1 MEESAN
7 KEQRK
12 LTLTDKFAREKERK
26 DISDWKTIYL
36 YREGTFLRAFNAS
49 AWLLATFVYNDEFRK
64 QVGGKQPLQVQHLMS
79 KTNGDY
85 IFAGFPVASIDKY
98 VTMCDKRDENSDVV
112 VLTMYDIIAPLF
124 QTAEEYEE
132 AYAKYLASLPPAKEK
147 KDKPKQQQKKQ
158 PRQLQQRTKP
168 MTLPTHR
175 KCRPTLPRSST
186 TIRRSKATT
195 ATGGSGTPIPTNT
208 RTLASLR
215 EAEQCTLR
223 SSIVAMH
230 SICKTTAATSKS
242 A

>member
-1 MEESAN
+1 MEESAE

-49 AWLLATFVYNDEFRK
+49 AWLLATYVYNDEFRK

-98 VTMCDKRDENSDVV
+98 ITMCDKRDENSDVV
-112 VLTMYDIIAPLF
+112 VLTMCDIIAPLF

-132 AYAKYLASLPPAKEK
+132 AYAKYLASLPPAKDK
-147 KDKPKQQQKKQ
+147 KDKPKQQQSFNSEDDGANI
-158 PRQLQQRTKP
+158 
-168 MTLPTHR
+168 MA
-175 KCRPTLPRSST
+175 S
-186 TIRRSKATT
+186 
-195 ATGGSGTPIPTNT
+195 GGLFEI
-208 RTLASLR
+208 LR
-215 EAEQCTLR
+215 
-223 SSIVAMH
+223 SIVAYPLEE
-230 SICKTTAATSKS
+230 KTPLETVDEFRRLKRLALRML
-242 A
+242 

>member
-26 DISDWKTIYL
+26 DISDWKTMYL

-112 VLTMYDIIAPLF
+112 VLTMCDIIAPLF

-147 KDKPKQQQKKQ
+147 KDKPKQQQSFN
-158 PRQLQQRTKP
+158 TEDDGANV
-168 MTLPTHR
+168 MA
-175 KCRPTLPRSST
+175 S
-186 TIRRSKATT
+186 
-195 ATGGSGTPIPTNT
+195 GGLFEI
-208 RTLASLR
+208 LR
-215 EAEQCTLR
+215 
-223 SSIVAMH
+223 SIVAYPLEE
-230 SICKTTAATSKS
+230 KTPLETVDEFRRLKRLALRMF
-242 A
+242 

>member
-1 MEESAN
+1 MEESAD

-12 LTLTDKFAREKERK
+12 LTLTDKLAREKERK

-49 AWLLATFVYNDEFRK
+49 AWLLATYVYNDEFRK

-112 VLTMYDIIAPLF
+112 VLTMCDIIAPLF

-132 AYAKYLASLPPAKEK
+132 AYAKYLASLPPAKDK
-147 KDKPKQQQKKQ
+147 KDKPKQQQSFNSEDDGANI
-158 PRQLQQRTKP
+158 
-168 MTLPTHR
+168 MA
-175 KCRPTLPRSST
+175 S
-186 TIRRSKATT
+186 
-195 ATGGSGTPIPTNT
+195 GGLFEI
-208 RTLASLR
+208 LR
-215 EAEQCTLR
+215 
-223 SSIVAMH
+223 SIVAYPLEE
-230 SICKTTAATSKS
+230 KTPLETVDEFRRLKRLALRMF
-242 A
+242 

>member
-1 MEESAN
+1 MEESAD

-12 LTLTDKFAREKERK
+12 LTLTDKFEREKERK
-26 DISDWKTIYL
+26 DISDWKKIYL

-112 VLTMYDIIAPLF
+112 VLTMCDIIAPLF

-147 KDKPKQQQKKQ
+147 KDKPKQQQSFNSEDDGANV
-158 PRQLQQRTKP
+158 
-168 MTLPTHR
+168 MA
-175 KCRPTLPRSST
+175 S
-186 TIRRSKATT
+186 
-195 ATGGSGTPIPTNT
+195 GGLFEI
-208 RTLASLR
+208 LR
-215 EAEQCTLR
+215 
-223 SSIVAMH
+223 SIVAYPLEE
-230 SICKTTAATSKS
+230 KTPLETVDEFRRLKRLALRMF
-242 A
+242 

>member
-1 MEESAN
+1 MEESAD

-26 DISDWKTIYL
+26 DISDWKKIYL

-132 AYAKYLASLPPAKEK
+132 AYAKYIASLPPAKEK
-147 KDKPKQQQKKQ
+147 KDKSKQQQSFNSEDDGANV
-158 PRQLQQRTKP
+158 
-168 MTLPTHR
+168 MA
-175 KCRPTLPRSST
+175 S
-186 TIRRSKATT
+186 
-195 ATGGSGTPIPTNT
+195 GGLFEI
-208 RTLASLR
+208 LR
-215 EAEQCTLR
+215 
-223 SSIVAMH
+223 SIVAYPLEE
-230 SICKTTAATSKS
+230 KTPLETVDEFRRLKRLALRMF
-242 A
+242 

>member
-1 MEESAN
+1 MEESAD

-112 VLTMYDIIAPLF
+112 VLTMCDIIAPLF

-147 KDKPKQQQKKQ
+147 KDKPKQQQSFNSEDDGANV
-158 PRQLQQRTKP
+158 
-168 MTLPTHR
+168 MA
-175 KCRPTLPRSST
+175 S
-186 TIRRSKATT
+186 
-195 ATGGSGTPIPTNT
+195 GGLFEI
-208 RTLASLR
+208 LR
-215 EAEQCTLR
+215 
-223 SSIVAMH
+223 SIVAYPLEE
-230 SICKTTAATSKS
+230 KTPLETVDEFRRLKRLALRMF
-242 A
+242 

>member
-1 MEESAN
+1 MEESAE

-49 AWLLATFVYNDEFRK
+49 AWLLATYVYNDEFRK

-132 AYAKYLASLPPAKEK
+132 AYAKYVASLPPAKEK
-147 KDKPKQQQKKQ
+147 KDKPKQQQSFNSEDDGANV
-158 PRQLQQRTKP
+158 
-168 MTLPTHR
+168 MA
-175 KCRPTLPRSST
+175 S
-186 TIRRSKATT
+186 
-195 ATGGSGTPIPTNT
+195 GGLFEI
-208 RTLASLR
+208 LR
-215 EAEQCTLR
+215 
-223 SSIVAMH
+223 SIVAYPLEE
-230 SICKTTAATSKS
+230 KTPLETVDEFRRLKRLALRMF
-242 A
+242 

>member
-1 MEESAN
+1 MEESAD

-26 DISDWKTIYL
+26 DISDWKKIYL

-49 AWLLATFVYNDEFRK
+49 AWLLATYVYNDEFRK

-112 VLTMYDIIAPLF
+112 VLTMCDIIAPLF
-124 QTAEEYEE
+124 QTVEEYEE

-147 KDKPKQQQKKQ
+147 KDKPKQQQSFNSEDDGANV
-158 PRQLQQRTKP
+158 
-168 MTLPTHR
+168 MA
-175 KCRPTLPRSST
+175 S
-186 TIRRSKATT
+186 
-195 ATGGSGTPIPTNT
+195 GGLFEI
-208 RTLASLR
+208 LR
-215 EAEQCTLR
+215 
-223 SSIVAMH
+223 SIVAYPLEE
-230 SICKTTAATSKS
+230 KTPLETVDEFRRLKRLALRML
-242 A
+242 

>member
-1 MEESAN
+1 MEESAD

-12 LTLTDKFAREKERK
+12 LTLTDKFSREKERK
-26 DISDWKTIYL
+26 DISDWKKIYL

-112 VLTMYDIIAPLF
+112 ILTMCDIIAPLF
-124 QTAEEYEE
+124 QTVEEYEE

-147 KDKPKQQQKKQ
+147 KDKPKQQQSFNSEDDGANI
-158 PRQLQQRTKP
+158 
-168 MTLPTHR
+168 MA
-175 KCRPTLPRSST
+175 S
-186 TIRRSKATT
+186 
-195 ATGGSGTPIPTNT
+195 GGLFEI
-208 RTLASLR
+208 LR
-215 EAEQCTLR
+215 
-223 SSIVAMH
+223 SIVAYPLEE
-230 SICKTTAATSKS
+230 KTPLETVDEFRRLKRLALRMF
-242 A
+242 

>member
-1 MEESAN
+1 MEESAD

-26 DISDWKTIYL
+26 DISDWKKIYL

-98 VTMCDKRDENSDVV
+98 VSMCDKRDENSDVV
-112 VLTMYDIIAPLF
+112 VLTMCDIIAPLF

-147 KDKPKQQQKKQ
+147 KDKPKQQQSFNSEDDGANV
-158 PRQLQQRTKP
+158 
-168 MTLPTHR
+168 MA
-175 KCRPTLPRSST
+175 S
-186 TIRRSKATT
+186 
-195 ATGGSGTPIPTNT
+195 GGLFEI
-208 RTLASLR
+208 LR
-215 EAEQCTLR
+215 
-223 SSIVAMH
+223 SIVAYPLEE
-230 SICKTTAATSKS
+230 KTPLETVDEFRRLKRLALRMF
-242 A
+242 

>member
-1 MEESAN
+1 MEESAE

-26 DISDWKTIYL
+26 DISDWKKIYL

-49 AWLLATFVYNDEFRK
+49 AWLLATYVYNDEFRK

-85 IFAGFPVASIDKY
+85 IFAGFPVASMDKY

-112 VLTMYDIIAPLF
+112 VLTMCDIIAPLF

-147 KDKPKQQQKKQ
+147 KDKPKQQQSFNSEDDGANV
-158 PRQLQQRTKP
+158 
-168 MTLPTHR
+168 MA
-175 KCRPTLPRSST
+175 S
-186 TIRRSKATT
+186 
-195 ATGGSGTPIPTNT
+195 GGLFEI
-208 RTLASLR
+208 LR
-215 EAEQCTLR
+215 
-223 SSIVAMH
+223 SIVAYPLEE
-230 SICKTTAATSKS
+230 KTPLETVDEFRRLKRLALRMF
-242 A
+242 

>member
-26 DISDWKTIYL
+26 DISDWKKIYL

-49 AWLLATFVYNDEFRK
+49 AWLLATYVYNDEFRK

-112 VLTMYDIIAPLF
+112 VLTMCDIIAPLF

-147 KDKPKQQQKKQ
+147 KDKPKQQQSFN
-158 PRQLQQRTKP
+158 TEDDGANV
-168 MTLPTHR
+168 MT
-175 KCRPTLPRSST
+175 S
-186 TIRRSKATT
+186 
-195 ATGGSGTPIPTNT
+195 GGLFEI
-208 RTLASLR
+208 LR
-215 EAEQCTLR
+215 
-223 SSIVAMH
+223 SIVAYPLEE
-230 SICKTTAATSKS
+230 KTPLETVDEFRRLKRLALRMF
-242 A
+242 

>member
-1 MEESAN
+1 MEESAE

-26 DISDWKTIYL
+26 DISDWKKIYL

-98 VTMCDKRDENSDVV
+98 VTMCDKRDENCDVV
-112 VLTMYDIIAPLF
+112 VLTMCDIILPLF
-124 QTAEEYEE
+124 QTVEEYEE

-147 KDKPKQQQKKQ
+147 KDKPKQQQSFNSEDDGANV
-158 PRQLQQRTKP
+158 
-168 MTLPTHR
+168 MA
-175 KCRPTLPRSST
+175 S
-186 TIRRSKATT
+186 
-195 ATGGSGTPIPTNT
+195 GGLFEI
-208 RTLASLR
+208 LR
-215 EAEQCTLR
+215 
-223 SSIVAMH
+223 SIVAYPLEE
-230 SICKTTAATSKS
+230 KTPLETVDEFRRLKRLALRMF
-242 A
+242 

>member
-1 MEESAN
+1 MEESAE

-12 LTLTDKFAREKERK
+12 LTLTDKFSREKERR

-49 AWLLATFVYNDEFRK
+49 AWLLATYVYNDEFRK

-112 VLTMYDIIAPLF
+112 VLTMCDIIAPLF
-124 QTAEEYEE
+124 QTVEEYEE

-147 KDKPKQQQKKQ
+147 KDKPKQQQSFNSEDDGANV
-158 PRQLQQRTKP
+158 
-168 MTLPTHR
+168 MA
-175 KCRPTLPRSST
+175 S
-186 TIRRSKATT
+186 
-195 ATGGSGTPIPTNT
+195 GGLFEI
-208 RTLASLR
+208 LR
-215 EAEQCTLR
+215 
-223 SSIVAMH
+223 SIVAYPLEE
-230 SICKTTAATSKS
+230 KTPLETVDEFRRLKRLALRMF
-242 A
+242 

>member
-1 MEESAN
+1 MEESAE

-112 VLTMYDIIAPLF
+112 VLTMCDIIAPLF
-124 QTAEEYEE
+124 QTVEEYEE
-132 AYAKYLASLPPAKEK
+132 AYVKYLASLPPAKEK
-147 KDKPKQQQKKQ
+147 KDKPKQQQSFNSEDDGANV
-158 PRQLQQRTKP
+158 
-168 MTLPTHR
+168 MA
-175 KCRPTLPRSST
+175 S
-186 TIRRSKATT
+186 
-195 ATGGSGTPIPTNT
+195 GGLFEI
-208 RTLASLR
+208 LR
-215 EAEQCTLR
+215 
-223 SSIVAMH
+223 SIVAYPLEE
-230 SICKTTAATSKS
+230 KTPLETVDEFRRLKRLALRMF
-242 A
+242 

>member
-1 MEESAN
+1 MEESAE

-112 VLTMYDIIAPLF
+112 VLTMCDIIAPLF

-147 KDKPKQQQKKQ
+147 KDKPKQQQSFNSEDDGANV
-158 PRQLQQRTKP
+158 
-168 MTLPTHR
+168 MA
-175 KCRPTLPRSST
+175 S
-186 TIRRSKATT
+186 
-195 ATGGSGTPIPTNT
+195 GGLFEI
-208 RTLASLR
+208 LR
-215 EAEQCTLR
+215 
-223 SSIVAMH
+223 SIVAYPLEE
-230 SICKTTAATSKS
+230 KTPLETVDEFRRLKRLALRMF
-242 A
+242 

>member
-26 DISDWKTIYL
+26 DINDWKTIYL

-112 VLTMYDIIAPLF
+112 VLTMCDIIAPLF
-124 QTAEEYEE
+124 QTVEEYEE

-147 KDKPKQQQKKQ
+147 KDKPKQQQSFNSEDDGANVMASGGLFEILRAVVAYPLEEKT
-158 PRQLQQRTKP
+158 PLETVDEF
-168 MTLPTHR
+168 
-175 KCRPTLPRSST
+175 
-186 TIRRSKATT
+186 RRLK
-195 ATGGSGTPIPTNT
+195 
-208 RTLASLR
+208 RLALR
-215 EAEQCTLR
+215 
-223 SSIVAMH
+223 MF
-230 SICKTTAATSKS
+230 
-242 A
+242 

>member
-1 MEESAN
+1 MEESAE

-26 DISDWKTIYL
+26 DISDWKKIYL

-112 VLTMYDIIAPLF
+112 VLTMCDIIAPLF

-132 AYAKYLASLPPAKEK
+132 AYAKYVASLPPAKDK
-147 KDKPKQQQKKQ
+147 KDKPKQQL
-158 PRQLQQRTKP
+158 PFIPEYNREHV
-168 MTLPTHR
+168 MTR
-175 KCRPTLPRSST
+175 EGVFE
-186 TIRRSKATT
+186 I
-195 ATGGSGTPIPTNT
+195 
-208 RTLASLR
+208 LR
-215 EAEQCTLR
+215 
-223 SSIVAMH
+223 SIVAYPLEE
-230 SICKTTAATSKS
+230 KTPLETVEEFRRLKRLALRML
-242 A
+242 

>member
-26 DISDWKTIYL
+26 EISDWKTIYL

-64 QVGGKQPLQVQHLMS
+64 QIGGKQPLQVQHLMS

-147 KDKPKQQQKKQ
+147 KDKPKQQQSFNSEDDGANI
-158 PRQLQQRTKP
+158 
-168 MTLPTHR
+168 MA
-175 KCRPTLPRSST
+175 S
-186 TIRRSKATT
+186 
-195 ATGGSGTPIPTNT
+195 GGLFEI
-208 RTLASLR
+208 LR
-215 EAEQCTLR
+215 
-223 SSIVAMH
+223 SIVAYPLEE
-230 SICKTTAATSKS
+230 KTPLETVDEFRRLKRLALRMF
-242 A
+242 

>member
-12 LTLTDKFAREKERK
+12 LTLTDKFSREKERK

-85 IFAGFPVASIDKY
+85 IFAGFPVASMDKY

-147 KDKPKQQQKKQ
+147 KDKPKQQQSFNSEDDGANV
-158 PRQLQQRTKP
+158 
-168 MTLPTHR
+168 MA
-175 KCRPTLPRSST
+175 S
-186 TIRRSKATT
+186 
-195 ATGGSGTPIPTNT
+195 GGLFEI
-208 RTLASLR
+208 LR
-215 EAEQCTLR
+215 
-223 SSIVAMH
+223 SIVAYPLEE
-230 SICKTTAATSKS
+230 KTPLETVDEFRRLKRLALRML
-242 A
+242 

>member
-112 VLTMYDIIAPLF
+112 VLTMCDIIAPLF
-124 QTAEEYEE
+124 QTVEEYEE

-147 KDKPKQQQKKQ
+147 KDKPKQQQSFNSEDDGANV
-158 PRQLQQRTKP
+158 
-168 MTLPTHR
+168 MA
-175 KCRPTLPRSST
+175 S
-186 TIRRSKATT
+186 
-195 ATGGSGTPIPTNT
+195 GGLFEI
-208 RTLASLR
+208 LR
-215 EAEQCTLR
+215 
-223 SSIVAMH
+223 SIVAYPLEE
-230 SICKTTAATSKS
+230 KTPLETVDEFRRLKRLALRMF
-242 A
+242 

>member
-1 MEESAN
+1 MEESAE

-124 QTAEEYEE
+124 QTVEEYEE

-147 KDKPKQQQKKQ
+147 KDKPKQQQSFNSEDDGANV
-158 PRQLQQRTKP
+158 
-168 MTLPTHR
+168 MA
-175 KCRPTLPRSST
+175 S
-186 TIRRSKATT
+186 
-195 ATGGSGTPIPTNT
+195 GGLFDI
-208 RTLASLR
+208 LR
-215 EAEQCTLR
+215 
-223 SSIVAMH
+223 SIVAYPLEE
-230 SICKTTAATSKS
+230 KTPLETVDEFRRLKRLALRMF
-242 A
+242 

>member
-26 DISDWKTIYL
+26 DISDWKTMYL

-49 AWLLATFVYNDEFRK
+49 AWLLATYVYNDEFRK
-64 QVGGKQPLQVQHLMS
+64 QIGGKQPLQVQHLMS

-112 VLTMYDIIAPLF
+112 VLTMCDIIAPLF

-147 KDKPKQQQKKQ
+147 KDKPKQQQSFN
-158 PRQLQQRTKP
+158 TEDDGANV
-168 MTLPTHR
+168 MA
-175 KCRPTLPRSST
+175 S
-186 TIRRSKATT
+186 
-195 ATGGSGTPIPTNT
+195 GGLFEI
-208 RTLASLR
+208 LR
-215 EAEQCTLR
+215 
-223 SSIVAMH
+223 SIVAYPLEE
-230 SICKTTAATSKS
+230 KTPLETVDEFRRLKRLALRMF
-242 A
+242 

>member
-1 MEESAN
+1 MEESAE

-98 VTMCDKRDENSDVV
+98 VTMCDKRDENCDVV
-112 VLTMYDIIAPLF
+112 VLTMCDIIAPLF
-124 QTAEEYEE
+124 QTVEEYEE

-147 KDKPKQQQKKQ
+147 KDKPKQQQSFNSEDDGANV
-158 PRQLQQRTKP
+158 
-168 MTLPTHR
+168 MA
-175 KCRPTLPRSST
+175 S
-186 TIRRSKATT
+186 
-195 ATGGSGTPIPTNT
+195 GGLFEI
-208 RTLASLR
+208 LR
-215 EAEQCTLR
+215 
-223 SSIVAMH
+223 SIVAYPLEE
-230 SICKTTAATSKS
+230 KTPLETVDEFRRLKRLALRMF
-242 A
+242 

>member
-1 MEESAN
+1 MEESAE

-112 VLTMYDIIAPLF
+112 VLTMCNIIAPLF
-124 QTAEEYEE
+124 QTVEEYEE

-147 KDKPKQQQKKQ
+147 KDKPKQQQSFNSEDDGANV
-158 PRQLQQRTKP
+158 
-168 MTLPTHR
+168 MA
-175 KCRPTLPRSST
+175 S
-186 TIRRSKATT
+186 
-195 ATGGSGTPIPTNT
+195 GGLFEI
-208 RTLASLR
+208 LR
-215 EAEQCTLR
+215 
-223 SSIVAMH
+223 SIVAYPLEE
-230 SICKTTAATSKS
+230 KTPLETVDEFRRLKRLALRMF
-242 A
+242 

>member
-1 MEESAN
+1 MEESAE

-26 DISDWKTIYL
+26 GISDWKKIYL

-85 IFAGFPVASIDKY
+85 IFAGFPVASMDKY

-124 QTAEEYEE
+124 QTVEEYEE

-147 KDKPKQQQKKQ
+147 KDKPKQQQSFNSEDDGANV
-158 PRQLQQRTKP
+158 
-168 MTLPTHR
+168 MA
-175 KCRPTLPRSST
+175 S
-186 TIRRSKATT
+186 
-195 ATGGSGTPIPTNT
+195 GGLFEI
-208 RTLASLR
+208 LR
-215 EAEQCTLR
+215 
-223 SSIVAMH
+223 SIVAYPLEE
-230 SICKTTAATSKS
+230 KTPLETVDEFRRLKRLALRMF
-242 A
+242 

>member
-1 MEESAN
+1 MEESAD

-26 DISDWKTIYL
+26 DISDWKKIYL

-112 VLTMYDIIAPLF
+112 VLTMCDIIAPLF

-147 KDKPKQQQKKQ
+147 KDKPKQQQSFNSEDDGANV
-158 PRQLQQRTKP
+158 
-168 MTLPTHR
+168 MA
-175 KCRPTLPRSST
+175 S
-186 TIRRSKATT
+186 
-195 ATGGSGTPIPTNT
+195 GGLFEI
-208 RTLASLR
+208 LR
-215 EAEQCTLR
+215 
-223 SSIVAMH
+223 SIVAYPLEE
-230 SICKTTAATSKS
+230 KTPLETVDEFRRLKRLALRMF
-242 A
+242 

>member
-1 MEESAN
+1 MEESAE

-26 DISDWKTIYL
+26 DISDWKKMYL

-112 VLTMYDIIAPLF
+112 VLTMCDIIAPLF
-124 QTAEEYEE
+124 QTVEEYEE

-147 KDKPKQQQKKQ
+147 KDKPKQQQSFNSEDDGANV
-158 PRQLQQRTKP
+158 
-168 MTLPTHR
+168 MA
-175 KCRPTLPRSST
+175 S
-186 TIRRSKATT
+186 
-195 ATGGSGTPIPTNT
+195 GGLFEI
-208 RTLASLR
+208 
-215 EAEQCTLR
+215 LR
-223 SSIVAMH
+223 SVVAYPLEE
-230 SICKTTAATSKS
+230 KTPLETVDEFRRLKRLALRMF
-242 A
+242 

>member
-1 MEESAN
+1 MEESAE

-98 VTMCDKRDENSDVV
+98 VTMCDKRDENCDVV
-112 VLTMYDIIAPLF
+112 VLTMCDIIAPLF
-124 QTAEEYEE
+124 QTVEEYEE

-147 KDKPKQQQKKQ
+147 KDKPKQQQSFNSEDDGANV
-158 PRQLQQRTKP
+158 
-168 MTLPTHR
+168 MA
-175 KCRPTLPRSST
+175 S
-186 TIRRSKATT
+186 
-195 ATGGSGTPIPTNT
+195 GGLFEI
-208 RTLASLR
+208 LR
-215 EAEQCTLR
+215 
-223 SSIVAMH
+223 SIVAYPLEE
-230 SICKTTAATSKS
+230 KTPLETVDEFRRLKRLALRML
-242 A
+242 

>member
-1 MEESAN
+1 MEESAD

-26 DISDWKTIYL
+26 DISDWKKIYL

-112 VLTMYDIIAPLF
+112 VLTMYDIIAPLL

-132 AYAKYLASLPPAKEK
+132 AYAKYLASLPPAKDK
-147 KDKPKQQQKKQ
+147 KDKSKQQQSFNSEDDGANV
-158 PRQLQQRTKP
+158 
-168 MTLPTHR
+168 MA
-175 KCRPTLPRSST
+175 S
-186 TIRRSKATT
+186 
-195 ATGGSGTPIPTNT
+195 GGLFEI
-208 RTLASLR
+208 
-215 EAEQCTLR
+215 LR
-223 SSIVAMH
+223 SVVAYPLEE
-230 SICKTTAATSKS
+230 KTPLETVEEFRRLKRLALRML
-242 A
+242 

>member
-1 MEESAN
+1 MEEPAN

-85 IFAGFPVASIDKY
+85 IFAGFPVASMDKY

-112 VLTMYDIIAPLF
+112 VLTMYDIIAPLL

-132 AYAKYLASLPPAKEK
+132 AYAKYLASLPPAKDK
-147 KDKPKQQQKKQ
+147 KDKPKQQQSFNSEDDGANV
-158 PRQLQQRTKP
+158 
-168 MTLPTHR
+168 MA
-175 KCRPTLPRSST
+175 S
-186 TIRRSKATT
+186 
-195 ATGGSGTPIPTNT
+195 GGLFEI
-208 RTLASLR
+208 LR
-215 EAEQCTLR
+215 
-223 SSIVAMH
+223 SIVAYPLEE
-230 SICKTTAATSKS
+230 KTPLETVDEFRRLKRLALRMF
-242 A
+242 

>member
-49 AWLLATFVYNDEFRK
+49 AWLLATYVYNDEFRK

-112 VLTMYDIIAPLF
+112 VLTMCDIISPLF
-124 QTAEEYEE
+124 QTVEEYEE

-147 KDKPKQQQKKQ
+147 KDKPKQQQSFNSEDDGANV
-158 PRQLQQRTKP
+158 
-168 MTLPTHR
+168 MA
-175 KCRPTLPRSST
+175 S
-186 TIRRSKATT
+186 
-195 ATGGSGTPIPTNT
+195 GGLFEI
-208 RTLASLR
+208 LR
-215 EAEQCTLR
+215 
-223 SSIVAMH
+223 SIVAYPLEE
-230 SICKTTAATSKS
+230 KTPLETVDEFRRLKRLALRMF
-242 A
+242 